1 MIITDI
7 TQIDNMAER
16 MFRQTPNLIVVD
28 INDYNR
34 VKRNSTV
41 LNAASVKLPYALKDG
56 INIVID
62 TIQEFRKQDAHQVLL
77 HISGV
82 SGSLE
87 TENITLNEINVMLG
101 VIEEY
106 FGNVDIIWGLSD
118 RKDVDTNS
126 YEINVIVGYKS

>member
-7 TQIDNMAER
+7 TQIDNIAER
-16 MFRQTPNLIVVD
+16 MFSQAPNLIVVD

-41 LNAASVKLPYALKDG
+41 LNAASVKLPFALKDG
-56 INIVID
+56 INIFID
-62 TIQEFRKQDAHQVLL
+62 TIHEFSKQDANQVLL

>member
-7 TQIDNMAER
+7 TQIDNIAER
-16 MFRQTPNLIVVD
+16 MFSQAPNLIVVD

-82 SGSLE
+82 RGSLE

>member
-41 LNAASVKLPYALKDG
+41 LNAASVKLMFALKDG
-56 INIVID
+56 INIFID
-62 TIQEFRKQDAHQVLL
+62 TIQKFRKQDAHQVLL

-82 SGSLE
+82 RGSLE
-87 TENITLNEINVMLG
+87 TENITLNEINVILG

>member
-41 LNAASVKLPYALKDG
+41 LNAASVKFPFALKDG
-56 INIVID
+56 INIFID
-62 TIQEFRKQDAHQVLL
+62 TIHEFSKQDANQVLL

>member
-1 MIITDI
+1 
-7 TQIDNMAER
+7 MAER

-41 LNAASVKLPYALKDG
+41 LNAASVKLPFALKDG
-56 INIVID
+56 INIFID
-62 TIQEFRKQDAHQVLL
+62 TIHEFSKQDVNQVLL

>member
-7 TQIDNMAER
+7 TQIDNIAER
-16 MFRQTPNLIVVD
+16 MFSQAPNLIVVD

-62 TIQEFRKQDAHQVLL
+62 TIQEFRKQDANQVLL

-126 YEINVIVGYKS
+126 CEINVIVGYKS

>member
-7 TQIDNMAER
+7 TQIDNIAER
-16 MFRQTPNLIVVD
+16 MFSQAPNLIVVD

-62 TIQEFRKQDAHQVLL
+62 TIQEFRKQDANQVLL

>member
-41 LNAASVKLPYALKDG
+41 LNAASVKLPFALKDG
-56 INIVID
+56 INIFID
-62 TIQEFRKQDAHQVLL
+62 TIHEFSKQDVNQVLL

>member
-7 TQIDNMAER
+7 TQIDNIAER
-16 MFRQTPNLIVVD
+16 MFSQAPNLIVVD

-62 TIQEFRKQDAHQVLL
+62 TIHEFRKQDANQVLL

>member
-7 TQIDNMAER
+7 TQIDNIAER
-16 MFRQTPNLIVVD
+16 MFSQAPNLIVVD

>member
-41 LNAASVKLPYALKDG
+41 LNAASVKLPFALNDG
-56 INIVID
+56 INIFID
-62 TIQEFRKQDAHQVLL
+62 TIHEFSKQDANQVLL